1 MIIEVRNGNVDRA
14 IKVLKRKLA
23 DDGMFR
29 KLQEKQAYEKPS
41 EKRRRVKR
49 AGIVRQRKADAE
61 RKVLING

>member
-61 RKVLING
+61 RKALING

>member
-1 MIIEVRNGNVDRA
+1 VIIEVRNGNVDRA